1 MKVDVIFQMFQ
12 LYFIIEKLR
21 PDVLTLFTTL
31 YDHLVSRNL
40 FSKSAMRQ
48 FGASGPER
56 LDNIYVFVAPNDRCT
71 QVAQSWE
78 SLNKSDCFILDL
90 GNEIYV
96 WCGPNSNPWERM
108 SANEMGR
115 SIRDDERAGKVKLP
129 NSQKKLH
136 SHSHSLPFEYWHFQ
150 NPENSQL
157 SIKKNKTQQISSLLK
172 FLNIQAIHIILSK
185 RIY

>member
-56 LDNIYVFVAPNDRCT
+56 LDIDVFVGLNDRCT

-115 SIRDDERAGKVKLP
+115 SIRDDERAGKVKSFFKNLK
-129 NSQKKLH
+129 SC
-136 SHSHSLPFEYWHFQ
+136 FVV
-150 NPENSQL
+150 
-157 SIKKNKTQQISSLLK
+157 KNKFKNGNCAT
-172 FLNIQAIHIILSK
+172 ILATETVKNAGSFESF
-185 RIY
+185 RV